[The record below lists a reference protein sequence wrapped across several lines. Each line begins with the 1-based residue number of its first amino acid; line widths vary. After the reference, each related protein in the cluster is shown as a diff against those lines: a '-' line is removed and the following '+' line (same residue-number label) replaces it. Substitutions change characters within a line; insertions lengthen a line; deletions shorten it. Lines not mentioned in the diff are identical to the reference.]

1 MLPAMLIAM
10 LTAITVWWLLIQRLK
25 EKPWTRQGVVPTS
38 QETFYSSAPKVGLW
52 VFLAVV
58 TSLFG
63 LFASAYT
70 LRMHDSHG
78 LTNWTPLDE
87 PSLLWINTV
96 VLVLASGAMQIA
108 RNRAD
113 RDDFDG
119 LRGYIVGAAALTVA
133 FLVGQVLAWEQLH
146 ASGSY
151 GPGNPAYAFF
161 ILITA
166 VHGLH
171 LVGGLVVVARTT
183 ARVWRG
189 VAKLTVVG
197 RSRVR
202 QSVQL
207 CTLYWHWLLL
217 IWLGLFALL
226 LST

>member
-1 MLPAMLIAM
+1 M
-10 LTAITVWWLLIQRLK
+10 T
-25 EKPWTRQGVVPTS
+25 QGVVPTS
-38 QETFYSSAPKVGLW
+38 QETIYSSAPKVGLW
-52 VFLAVV
+52 LFLAVV
-58 TSLFG
+58 SSLFG
-63 LFASAYT
+63 LFASAYMMR
-70 LRMHDSHG
+70 LHDAHG
-78 LTNWTPLDE
+78 SLKGWQPLDE

-96 VLVLASGAMQIA
+96 ILVLASGAMQIA

-119 LRGYIVGAAALTVA
+119 LRGYITGAAALTVA

-146 ASGSY
+146 ASGNY

-161 ILITA
+161 ILLTA

-171 LVGGLVVVARTT
+171 LIGGLVVVGRTT
-183 ARVWRG
+183 KRVWHG
-189 VAKLTVVG
+189 VAKLNVVG
-197 RSRVR
+197 RSRIR

-207 CTLYWHWLLL
+207 CTVYWHWLLL

>member
-25 EKPWTRQGVVPTS
+25 EKPWAKQGVVPTS
-38 QETFYSSAPKVGLW
+38 QETFYTSAPKVGLW

-58 TSLFG
+58 SSLFG
-63 LFASAYT
+63 LFASAYMMR
-70 LRMHDSHG
+70 LRDSHG
-78 LTNWTPLDE
+78 LTNWQPLDE

-96 VLVLASGAMQIA
+96 ILVLASGAMQIA

-113 RDDFDG
+113 RDEFDG
-119 LRGYIVGAAALTVA
+119 LRGYIVGAAALTVT
-133 FLVGQVLAWEQLH
+133 FLVGQVMAWEQLH
-146 ASGSY
+146 ATGSY

-161 ILITA
+161 ILLTA

-171 LVGGLVVVARTT
+171 LVGGLVVVGRTT

-189 VAKLTVVG
+189 VAKLNVVG
-197 RSRVR
+197 RSRIR

-207 CTLYWHWLLL
+207 CTVYWHWLLL

>member
-1 MLPAMLIAM
+1 MLSALLIAM

-25 EKPWTRQGVVPTS
+25 EKPWTQQGVVPTS
-38 QETFYSSAPKVGLW
+38 QETIYSSAPKVGLW
-52 VFLAVV
+52 LFLAVV

-63 LFASAYT
+63 LFASAYMMR
-70 LRMHDSHG
+70 LHDSHG
-78 LTNWTPLDE
+78 LTNWQPLDE
-87 PSLLWINTV
+87 PSVLWINTV
-96 VLVLASGAMQIA
+96 ILVLASGAMQIA

-113 RDDFDG
+113 RDEFNG
-119 LRGYIVGAAALTVA
+119 LRGYMLGAAALTVA

-161 ILITA
+161 ILLTA

-171 LVGGLVVVARTT
+171 LVGGLFVVARTT

-189 VAKLTVVG
+189 MAKLNVVG
-197 RSRVR
+197 RSRIR

-207 CTLYWHWLLL
+207 CTVYWHWLLL

>member
-25 EKPWTRQGVVPTS
+25 EKPWTQQGVVPTS

-63 LFASAYT
+63 LFASAYMMR
-70 LRMHDSHG
+70 LHDSHG
-78 LTNWTPLDE
+78 LTNWQPLDE
-87 PSLLWINTV
+87 PSVLWINTV
-96 VLVLASGAMQIA
+96 ILVLASGAMQIA

-113 RDDFDG
+113 RDEFDA
-119 LRGYIVGAAALTVA
+119 LRGYMLGAAALTVA

-161 ILITA
+161 ILLTA

-171 LVGGLVVVARTT
+171 LVGGLFVVARST

-189 VAKLTVVG
+189 IAKLNVVG
-197 RSRVR
+197 RSRIR
-202 QSVQL
+202 QSISL
-207 CTLYWHWLLL
+207 CTVYWHWLLL